1 MDAQRTEA
9 ESQEAS
15 PQATDPDEALAR
27 EAVAGLSRLVDEYGQ
42 ASMTV
47 RALLSQFG
55 HNALTEDAMDDVF
68 EALSAAGLREEPL
81 LSKEGLTLDSPI
93 KVRRVERRKEKEE
106 RSFITWGFVGAVLFA
121 PVGIFFGIRLLVR
134 ERLGPGLAVI
144 LVAVAVWG
152 AGIVIVLGKGG
163 SGPAAEHFNAHDTTL
178 QREVETAIEAK
189 GANGGVSVSG
199 VSCVAQSASSLTCLG
214 SITSGYGSGQA
225 TYAVTIDTNTGHYI
239 IAAPQVSLN
248 GG

>member
-9 ESQEAS
+9 ESQDAS
-15 PQATDPDEALAR
+15 PQATGHDEALSR
-27 EAVAGLSRLVDEYGQ
+27 EAAAGLGRIVDEHGQ
-42 ASMTV
+42 ASTTV
-47 RALLSQFG
+47 RQLLSQFG
-55 HNALTEDAMDDVF
+55 HDALTEDAMDDVF
-68 EALSAAGLREEPL
+68 EALRAAGLREDPM

-93 KVRRVERRKEKEE
+93 KVRRVEKHKEKEE

-134 ERLGPGLAVI
+134 ERLGPGIAVI

-152 AGIVIVLGKGG
+152 AGIVIVLGQAGA
-163 SGPAAEHFNAHDTTL
+163 GPAAERFNAHDTTL
-178 QREVETAIEAK
+178 QKEVETAIEAK
-189 GANGGVSVSG
+189 GANGGVTVSG
-199 VSCVAQSASSLTCLG
+199 VSCVAQSASGLTCLG
-214 SITSGYGSGQA
+214 SVTSGYGSGQA